1 MKDFNFKVKTGSGK
15 YNKLDKLYQK
25 YLLNNVNL
33 LDSDMFHRFE
43 IYDVIMNEL
52 IKIGDMV
59 SFDEVKYRLTDG
71 EDPNF
76 VMLDI
81 VNRYEDENGMIWVLG
96 REIKNFID
104 EDTYSKF
111 YN

>member
-1 MKDFNFKVKTGSGK
+1 MKDFNFKIKTGSGK
-15 YNKLDKLYQK
+15 YSKLDKLYQK

-33 LDSDMFHRFE
+33 LDSDISHRFE
-43 IYDVIMNEL
+43 IYDVIINEL
-52 IKIGDMV
+52 VKMGNII
-59 SFDEVKYRLTDG
+59 SFNEVKYRLTDG
-71 EDPNF
+71 EDPNI

-81 VNRYEDENGMIWVLG
+81 VKKYEEQNGMIWILG

-111 YN
+111 HN